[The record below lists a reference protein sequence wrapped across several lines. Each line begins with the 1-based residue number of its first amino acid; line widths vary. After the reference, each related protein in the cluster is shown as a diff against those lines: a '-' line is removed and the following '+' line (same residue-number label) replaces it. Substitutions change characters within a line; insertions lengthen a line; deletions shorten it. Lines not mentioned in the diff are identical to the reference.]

1 MNLSKLKKEITYYLL
16 DIPCVMYASFI
27 LHGNIFKKKRFDMT
41 AIETLLN
48 AEQVAEM
55 LGLSVA
61 TIRKWVLLRY
71 IPFQKLGSSVRFS
84 VSEIKEWQKSRTIMP
99 TDTRKNDNGGNI

>member
-1 MNLSKLKKEITYYLL
+1 
-16 DIPCVMYASFI
+16 
-27 LHGNIFKKKRFDMT
+27 MT

-84 VSEIKEWQKSRTIMP
+84 VSEIKEWQKSRTVMP
-99 TDTRKNDNGGNI
+99 IDTRKIKPEVMYDNARNHHCYKRTKSF